1 MALAHAPAT
10 PPSAPAPAWP
20 ALVPARPSSAY
31 PDLDGAWPVAGP
43 DATAD
48 PPYLLMA
55 RTFDALDRTR
65 SRVLIVGVLAYL
77 FRYLAVRA
85 PAALVPAVFLC
96 TNRVAPAFVP
106 FELGVGG
113 QVMSAAIT
121 EVTGRSATQLRAD
134 YNRLGDLGD
143 VAQQARASAH
153 SITASFVRL
162 SGKSDVLTIP
172 AVYRNLHELAAT
184 RGDRA
189 VERKRARVRALLAVT
204 RENETRWLVRTLIAN
219 LRVGAVDKTVVAA
232 LARAFAPPWPPT
244 AATAAAWSAGA
255 NAAPDRAKA
264 ADADAAE
271 RLAACFSRRP
281 DYRHLVAA
289 LLEGGLEH
297 ALASCDVQVGTP
309 LMPMLG
315 KITRYDWRRS
325 TLLMAP
331 TWRVTNVN
339 HH

>member
-1 MALAHAPAT
+1 
-10 PPSAPAPAWP
+10 
-20 ALVPARPSSAY
+20 VPARPSPAY
-31 PDLDGAWPVAGP
+31 PDLDGAWSLTGP
-43 DATAD
+43 HATAD
-48 PPYLLMA
+48 PPYLLIA

-65 SRVLIVGVLAYL
+65 SRALIVGILAYL

-85 PAALVPAVFLC
+85 PAALVSAVFLC
-96 TNRVAPAFVP
+96 TNRAAPAFVP

-121 EVTGRSATQLRAD
+121 EVTGRSAVQLRAD

-172 AVYRNLHELAAT
+172 AVYRTLHELADT

-189 VERKRARVRALLAVT
+189 VERKRARVRGLLAVT

-219 LRVGAVDKTVVAA
+219 LRVGAVDKTVVTA

-244 AATAAAWSAGA
+244 ATTAAAWSVS
-255 NAAPDRAKA
+255 AASDRAKA

-281 DYRHLVAA
+281 DYRHLVAV

-315 KITRYDWRRS
+315 KITRY
-325 TLLMAP
+325 
-331 TWRVTNVN
+331 
-339 HH
+339 H